1 MLNVDELISE
11 LSKSIAST
19 AIAIGVLQKTNTV
32 VIKEECAA
40 GFVASLTKLF
50 AKINECYTD

>member
-32 VIKEECAA
+32 VIREECAA
-40 GFVASLTKLF
+40 DFVASLTKLI
-50 AKINECYTD
+50 ARINECITK